1 MESRVQHMKLYIQDT
16 MTRRHGCGLLFYS
29 WLMYI
34 VTMGALRCVALRA
47 SSKNPGLYF
56 FFHHACL
63 WHSWTR
69 VIECFGAASRTPA
82 YLTVL

>member
-47 SSKNPGLYF
+47 SSRNPGIYF
-56 FFHHACL
+56 FFITHVSGTLGPESLSAL
-63 WHSWTR
+63 
-69 VIECFGAASRTPA
+69 
-82 YLTVL
+82 VLHRALLCI

>member
-1 MESRVQHMKLYIQDT
+1 VESRVQHMKLYIQDT
-16 MTRRHGCGLLFYS
+16 MTRRHGCGLLVHS

-34 VTMGALRCVALRA
+34 VTMGALRA
-47 SSKNPGLYF
+47 SSRNLGLF

-69 VIECFGAASRTPA
+69 VIECFGAASRTPV

>member
-16 MTRRHGCGLLFYS
+16 MTRRHGCELLVHS

-47 SSKNPGLYF
+47 SSRTPGLYF
-56 FFHHACL
+56 FFITHVSGTLGPESLSAL
-63 WHSWTR
+63 
-69 VIECFGAASRTPA
+69 
-82 YLTVL
+82 VLHRELLCI

>member
-16 MTRRHGCGLLFYS
+16 MTRRHGCELLVHS

-47 SSKNPGLYF
+47 SSRNLGLF
-56 FFHHACL
+56 FFFITHVSSTLGPESLSTLMQC
-63 WHSWTR
+63 
-69 VIECFGAASRTPA
+69 RT
-82 YLTVL
+82 LLEV